1 MTTTPSPAP
10 NTPAF
15 FAQAAISF
23 GVAAIA
29 VGIGIGITYLP
40 VDRWIRGFLAIGALF
55 LVSSAFTL
63 AKCVRDHQES
73 QQGSRMDMA
82 RLEWLL
88 AERESQGTVSQH

>member
-29 VGIGIGITYLP
+29 VGIGITYLP

-88 AERESQGTVSQH
+88 AERDAQGSAQQQH